1 MGTGCHKRPSG
12 DVIVITKMTLAT
24 FVHRRAP
31 RGIRRLP
38 DGRHIASIPCLAT
51 CSWML
56 GEPSAGQESSMV
68 FSNRRIGLLGVTVAI
83 GLALSSGF
91 ASAAEQR
98 SAEDIINAL
107 KPPRVTR
114 GLTTSPPNAAR
125 AADETRFLAALRNR
139 PTRSLST
146 EEREKISSI
155 ASSKPKIDLEIN
167 FEFNSAVIGSKA
179 MPQVTELG
187 KALTSE
193 DLRGRTFILSGFTD
207 AKGSETYNRGLSER
221 RADAVKQ
228 FLSEKIWN

>member
-1 MGTGCHKRPSG
+1 
-12 DVIVITKMTLAT
+12 
-24 FVHRRAP
+24 
-31 RGIRRLP
+31 
-38 DGRHIASIPCLAT
+38 
-51 CSWML
+51 
-56 GEPSAGQESSMV
+56 MV
-68 FSNRRIGLLGVTVAI
+68 RRIGLAGLVV

-91 ASAAEQR
+91 AFAAQQR

-114 GLTTSPPNAAR
+114 GLTTSPASAAR
-125 AADETRFLAALRNR
+125 AADETRFIATLRNR

-146 EEREKISSI
+146 DEREKIASI

-187 KALTSE
+187 TALTST
-193 DLRGRTFILSGFTD
+193 DLKGRTFILAGFTD
-207 AKGSETYNRGLSER
+207 GKGSETYNQGLSER

-228 FLSEKIWN
+228 FLSEKYGIEAGSLVTVGYGLTHLKDPANPFAAENRRVQVTNTAEK

>member
-1 MGTGCHKRPSG
+1 
-12 DVIVITKMTLAT
+12 
-24 FVHRRAP
+24 
-31 RGIRRLP
+31 
-38 DGRHIASIPCLAT
+38 
-51 CSWML
+51 
-56 GEPSAGQESSMV
+56 MV
-68 FSNRRIGLLGVTVAI
+68 FSNRRIGFVGVALAV

-114 GLTTSPPNAAR
+114 GLTTSPASVAR
-125 AADETRFLAALRNR
+125 AADETRFITALRNR

-146 EEREKISSI
+146 EEREKITSI
-155 ASSKPKIDLEIN
+155 AASKPKIDLEIN
-167 FEFNSAVIGSKA
+167 FEFNSAIIGSKA

-193 DLRGRTFILSGFTD
+193 DLKGRTFILSGFTD
-207 AKGSETYNRGLSER
+207 AKGSETYNQGLSER

-228 FLSEKIWN
+228 FLSEKYGIEAAKLVTVGYGPSQLKDHSQSLCCREPPSAGHQRRR

>member
-1 MGTGCHKRPSG
+1 
-12 DVIVITKMTLAT
+12 
-24 FVHRRAP
+24 
-31 RGIRRLP
+31 
-38 DGRHIASIPCLAT
+38 
-51 CSWML
+51 
-56 GEPSAGQESSMV
+56 MV
-68 FSNRRIGLLGVTVAI
+68 FSKRRIGLAGVTLAV

-91 ASAAEQR
+91 AFAAEQR

-114 GLTTSPPNAAR
+114 GLTTSPSDAAR
-125 AADETRFLAALRNR
+125 AADETKFIGALRNR
-139 PTRSLST
+139 ATRSLST
-146 EEREKISSI
+146 EERDKIASI

-193 DLRGRTFILSGFTD
+193 DLKGRTFILSGFTD
-207 AKGSETYNRGLSER
+207 AKGSETYNQGLSER

-228 FLSEKIWN
+228 FLSEKYGIAPSNLVTVGYGQSQLKDPTNPFAPENRRVQVTNAADK